1 MTRCCRRRS
10 RRSHFPRSSEI
21 ADTEMALHWIGA
33 VNNQT
38 QEYRL
43 IYYRYSSQF
52 QQISRYSSQF
62 QQISRYVNV
71 NDLKPTC
78 QSQNGQCTNHQAD
91 GCRIVQKY
99 LPENSVNLVFD
110 FISNINIF
118 INVKV
123 SFSPSDCSIGAS
135 THVHKLVGTLQP
147 MDEDKE
153 THGPEQHR
161 AEIQQLSTM
170 GTSA

>member
-1 MTRCCRRRS
+1 M
-10 RRSHFPRSSEI
+10 
-21 ADTEMALHWIGA
+21 
-33 VNNQT
+33 
-38 QEYRL
+38 
-43 IYYRYSSQF
+43 
-52 QQISRYSSQF
+52 
-62 QQISRYVNV
+62 

-99 LPENSVNLVFD
+99 LPENSLNLLFD

-123 SFSPSDCSIGAS
+123 SFSPSDDSIGAS

-147 MDEDKE
+147 MDEDEE

-161 AEIQQLSTM
+161 AEIQQLSTI
-170 GTSA
+170 GTGGSEDSEANESSLGDGCRLVAPVAGSHQNISSQHRNMMLR